1 MRLVVKKDGHAVNEL
16 MFAKGPIYIGRHT
29 HSQVLLS
36 DSAVSR
42 QHAVIFFTQ
51 EENWVVEDLDSAN
64 KTYLND
70 KPIHKAEIKTGDIV
84 RISDFI
90 IEIDL
95 NEQSD
100 AEEKT
105 DLADTLTTAM
115 RGPQIIARELD
126 SPQAPPI
133 RMPAKRTADFLKATK
148 AIAQAGTLDEVLI
161 SLLDI
166 MAEQFDAFH
175 AWVALRSQPSGPM
188 TSHAGKKRD
197 GSALRLDKI
206 KLSKNINQA
215 VEKNEFLLF
224 LFSRDP
230 NQPKKGDLRSAVI
243 APVMGGDG
251 CFGLFYVDNAIDDEH
266 YSLSDLD
273 YLMLLGI
280 HTAARLETL

>member
-1 MRLVVKKDGHAVNEL
+1 VRLVVKKDDRAVNEL
-16 MFAKGPIYIGRHT
+16 RFAKGPIYIGRHT
-29 HSQVLLS
+29 HNQVFLS
-36 DSAVSR
+36 DPAVSR
-42 QHAVIFFTQ
+42 QHAVIFCTP
-51 EENWVVEDLDSAN
+51 EGNWVVEDLDSAN

-70 KPIHKAEIKTGDIV
+70 KPVHKAEIKTGDIV

-90 IEIDL
+90 IEIGL

-100 AEEKT
+100 TGEKT

-133 RMPAKRTADFLKATK
+133 RMPAKRTTDFLKATK

-188 TSHAGKKRD
+188 TSHAGRKRD
-197 GSALRLDKI
+197 GSSLQLDKI

-215 VEKNEFLLF
+215 VEKNDFLLF

-230 NQPKKGDLRSAVI
+230 NQPR
-243 APVMGGDG
+243 
-251 CFGLFYVDNAIDDEH
+251 
-266 YSLSDLD
+266 
-273 YLMLLGI
+273 
-280 HTAARLETL
+280 